1 VFKKIISKSVGDSW
15 RIQGVRGR
23 ANGKK
28 NYAEITVR
36 EKNNSGNFRVLI
48 YRLSLNSVPR
58 FDTPVIIMFD
68 LLDFADQVGNFYQFF
83 GGTAAG

>member
-1 VFKKIISKSVGDSW
+1 MFKKIISKSVGDSW

-28 NYAEITVR
+28 NYTEITVR
-36 EKNNSGNFRVLI
+36 EKNNSGNFSVLI

>member
-1 VFKKIISKSVGDSW
+1 MFKKIISKRVGDY
-15 RIQGVRGR
+15 RRVKDARGR

-28 NYAEITVR
+28 NYTEITVR

>member
-1 VFKKIISKSVGDSW
+1 MFKKIISKSVGDSW

-23 ANGKK
+23 ANGK
-28 NYAEITVR
+28 NNHTEITVR

>member
-1 VFKKIISKSVGDSW
+1 MFKKIISKSVGDSW

-28 NYAEITVR
+28 NYTEITVR

-68 LLDFADQVGNFYQFF
+68 LLDFAVQVGNFYQFF

>member
-1 VFKKIISKSVGDSW
+1 MFKKIISKSVGDSW
-15 RIQGVRGR
+15 RIQGVRDR

-28 NYAEITVR
+28 NYTEITVR

-68 LLDFADQVGNFYQFF
+68 FLDFADQVGNFYQFF

>member
-1 VFKKIISKSVGDSW
+1 MFKKIISKSVGDSW

-23 ANGKK
+23 ATGKK
-28 NYAEITVR
+28 NYTEITVR

>member
-1 VFKKIISKSVGDSW
+1 MFKKIISKSVGDSW

-28 NYAEITVR
+28 NYTEITVR

-48 YRLSLNSVPR
+48 YRLSLDSVPR
-58 FDTPVIIMFD
+58 FDAPVVIMFD